1 MSNENRHFWTLFS
14 TSFKLKNNNHTKATK
29 YKGFSELLFTFQP
42 FPRRAFAWLSVQSF
56 RLLSRAPPALSLNLL
71 PIHSPDLLPACSP
84 LSFFRISPFRLLNI
98 NTRAPRA
105 ARVHTPPARS
115 RVALDY
121 VVCQNVVLIWREV
134 HVLQFLEGRNRFRVC
149 RVKSGIMAKNPKVN
163 LNVF

>member
-42 FPRRAFAWLSVQSF
+42 FLSQPSICLSVQSF
-56 RLLSRAPPALSLNLL
+56 PARPHTRPTCCPYIRPICYPHARHSRFSAFFVSANL
-71 PIHSPDLLPACSP
+71 
-84 LSFFRISPFRLLNI
+84 I
-98 NTRAPRA
+98 NTRAY
-105 ARVHTPPARS
+105 RVHIPPARS

-121 VVCQNVVLIWREV
+121 VVCQNVVLIRREV
-134 HVLQFLEGRNRFRVC
+134 HVLQFLEGGNRFRVC

-163 LNVF
+163 INVF

>member
-1 MSNENRHFWTLFS
+1 M
-14 TSFKLKNNNHTKATK
+14 
-29 YKGFSELLFTFQP
+29 GFSELLFTFQP
-42 FPRRAFAWLSVQSF
+42 FPRPRFRMILSGHSVYSP
-56 RLLSRAPPALSLNLL
+56 APPAYSPELL
-71 PIHSPDLLPACSP
+71 PIHSP
-84 LSFFRISPFRLLNI
+84 LSFSAFFVSAYLI

-105 ARVHTPPARS
+105 ARVHISPARS

-134 HVLQFLEGRNRFRVC
+134 HVLQFLEGGNRFRVC

>member
-42 FPRRAFAWLSVQSF
+42 FPRQPSICLSVQSF
-56 RLLSRAPPALSLNLL
+56 PAWPHTHPTCCPYIRPICCPHARHSRFSAYL
-71 PIHSPDLLPACSP
+71 
-84 LSFFRISPFRLLNI
+84 I

-105 ARVHTPPARS
+105 ARVYVPPARS

-134 HVLQFLEGRNRFRVC
+134 HVLQFLEGGNRFRVC